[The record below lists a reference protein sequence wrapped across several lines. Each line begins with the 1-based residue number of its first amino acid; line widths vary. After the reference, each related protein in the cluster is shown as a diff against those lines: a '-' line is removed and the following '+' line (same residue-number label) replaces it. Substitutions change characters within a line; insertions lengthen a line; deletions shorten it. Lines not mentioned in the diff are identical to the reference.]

1 MSDDRVTA
9 LDDPQLRPFVPLLYV
24 AWSDLD
30 LDPDDQAALLE
41 RIEAQPW
48 LRPAARDALAAWTD
62 RTRPVTASELARIRG
77 LIDRVAATASPRAR
91 RSFAALASSIA
102 DTEQARTAA
111 GEIAAALGMPVGAGA
126 EPEAAAREVDPAQV
140 AALAIA
146 LDGSQAEARARAR
159 DFLAKSD
166 PRVYGL
172 PAGETR
178 DIVRRWLGDLAATGL
193 GTLAFPGVTATGTLE
208 PFMAAF
214 EELGHGNLSLLVKW
228 GVQMGL
234 YGGSLWA
241 LGTERH
247 RARLAAVARLD
258 ELGCF
263 AMSEVGHGSNVSD
276 LETIARYDAKTRELV
291 IHTPGESARK
301 EWIGGAA
308 HDARWAVVFAQLE
321 VGDERHG
328 VHAVLVPIR
337 GADGADA
344 PGVRTGDCGHKL
356 GLNGVD
362 NGRLWFEHVRVP
374 VDNLL
379 DRFARIDDGRYT
391 SPIASP
397 ERRFFAM
404 LGTLVGGRISVGSSA
419 VSAGRTA
426 LAIAIRYAGQR
437 RQFGPR
443 PASRGD
449 FVEHEHDEA
458 GGERRLLDY
467 PTHRR
472 RLLPHLADSVVL
484 RLAFEELRARHA
496 EVFTTGD
503 DATPADTRALEAEV
517 AALKVLGSRHGVA
530 AVQAARE
537 ACGGQGYL
545 SVNRLA
551 ELRADVEIFT
561 TFEGDNTVLSQLVA
575 KSVLAGYRKQFSDG
589 GAAAVLRAVVRR
601 GRDAVVEKNPV
612 QIRRTDPAH
621 LRDREFHLAA
631 LRHREEHVIA
641 TCAARI
647 KARLDRGVAPDAAR
661 RHPPRR
667 PGRCSAASA
676 ICTPWRSSSAGRRG
690 SSRTAT
696 SIPAR
701 RARSG
706 SWSRCSSPSWPRSPA
721 PSSTPL
727 RSPTPAWPRPSR
739 SSTPPTRTTYDQDH
753 ARLRPALRPPRRR
766 RWLRQEARP
775 EREARRYVGRPG
787 AGLRAPGRR
796 LQARRRPP
804 RRVHPGQERCPGVR
818 LAALAPQYFIHSRQQ
833 YPPRVAVCAALT
845 SKSSQLV
852 LLVASTSLSL
862 MRLAI
867 QRPETMAMPPRLQ
880 ARRSCEKV
888 HRLLPAKL
896 S

>member
-1 MSDDRVTA
+1 MPAAANSYRRLAAARRLPTRRRRRTLASMSDDRVTA

-30 LDPDDQAALLE
+30 LDADDRVALLA

-48 LRPAARDALAAWTD
+48 LRPAARSALAAWTD
-62 RTRPVTASELARIRG
+62 QRRPATASELARIRA
-77 LIDRVAATASPRAR
+77 LIDRVASTASPRAR

-102 DTEQARTAA
+102 ETDQARAAA
-111 GEIAAALGMPVGAGA
+111 GEVAAALGMPLGGSV
-126 EPEAAAREVDPAQV
+126 EPEPPAPAVDPAVV
-140 AALAIA
+140 AALTAA

-159 DFLAKSD
+159 AFLAGCD

-172 PAGETR
+172 PTAETR
-178 DIVRRWLGDLAATGL
+178 AIVRRWLGELAATGL
-193 GTLAFPGVTATGTLE
+193 GELAFPAVTTTGTLE

-214 EELGHGNLSLLVKW
+214 EELGHGDLSLLVKW

-234 YGGSLWA
+234 YGGALWA

-247 RARLAAVARLD
+247 RARLPAVARLD

-276 LETIARYDAKTRELV
+276 LETVARYDAETDELV

-328 VHAVLVPIR
+328 VHAVLVPVR
-337 GADGADA
+337 TADGTDA

-362 NGRLWFEHVRVP
+362 NGRLWFEHARVP
-374 VDNLL
+374 IGNLL
-379 DRFARIDDGRYT
+379 DRFARIDDGRYA

-419 VSAGRTA
+419 VSAGRSA
-426 LAIAIRYAGQR
+426 LAIAIRYAGAR
-437 RQFGPR
+437 RQFGAR
-443 PASRGD
+443 PASSGD

-458 GGERRLLDY
+458 GGERVLLDY

-472 RLLPHLADSVVL
+472 RLLPHLADGVVL
-484 RLAFEELRARHA
+484 RLAFEQLRARHA
-496 EVFTTGD
+496 EVFTTGGD
-503 DATPADTRALEAEV
+503 EPPADTRTLEAQV

-537 ACGGQGYL
+537 ACGGQGFL
-545 SVNRLA
+545 SVNRIPG
-551 ELRADVEIFT
+551 LRADVDIFT
-561 TFEGDNTVLSQLVA
+561 TFEGDNTVLLQLVA

-647 KARLDRGVAPDAAR
+647 KSRLDRGVAPDAAILEVQEHVVAVADAFGEHLALRWFAEREAAAPEAARPVLRLLGDLHALALLER
-661 RHPPRR
+661 RAAWFIEDGYFD
-667 PGRCSAASA
+667 PGKASA
-676 ICTPWRSSSAGRRG
+676 IRKLVEALLAELAPLA
-690 SSRTAT
+690 RTVVDAFA
-696 SIPAR
+696 IPDA
-701 RARSG
+701 
-706 SWSRCSSPSWPRSPA
+706 C
-721 PSSTPL
+721 
-727 RSPTPAWPRPSR
+727 
-739 SSTPPTRTTYDQDH
+739 
-753 ARLRPALRPPRRR
+753 
-766 RWLRQEARP
+766 
-775 EREARRYVGRPG
+775 
-787 AGLRAPGRR
+787 
-796 LQARRRPP
+796 
-804 RRVHPGQERCPGVR
+804 
-818 LAALAPQYFIHSRQQ
+818 LAAPIAFFD
-833 YPPRVAVCAALT
+833 
-845 SKSSQLV
+845 
-852 LLVASTSLSL
+852 
-862 MRLAI
+862 
-867 QRPETMAMPPRLQ
+867 
-880 ARRSCEKV
+880 
-888 HRLLPAKL
+888 PAHPDY